1 MGGASSKIS
10 RFGSRKRERVAT
22 LELSDRAAPTKGGYY
37 YKKRKT
43 LATQIQQ
50 HPSYAAQDP
59 IIEEQSAQPTGV
71 YLSPRYI
78 KKLNPINQKNLRGAN
93 MGKF

>member
-10 RFGSRKRERVAT
+10 RFGSRKRERGTT
-22 LELSDRAAPTKGGYY
+22 LELSDRAAAPTKGGYY

-43 LATQIQQ
+43 LPTQIQQ
-50 HPSYAAQDP
+50 HQSYAAHDP

-78 KKLNPINQKNLRGAN
+78 KKLNPIN
-93 MGKF
+93 

>member
-10 RFGSRKRERVAT
+10 RFGSRKRERVTT

-43 LATQIQQ
+43 LAT
-50 HPSYAAQDP
+50 
-59 IIEEQSAQPTGV
+59 
-71 YLSPRYI
+71 
-78 KKLNPINQKNLRGAN
+78 
-93 MGKF
+93 